1 MTDVA
6 RLASTSTIGLGLGQA
21 LAPQTTAKVFGL
33 QQLDEQSVWLAR
45 LLGCA
50 NVALGSLGLK
60 DDLRD
65 DLTPTL
71 NAVLAGNAAVTVA
84 AAASGGISKRTAGL
98 VLGFIAALA
107 AADVAAARRS

>member
-6 RLASTSTIGLGLGQA
+6 RLASMSTIGLGLGQA
-21 LAPQTTAKVFGL
+21 LAPQATAKAFGL
-33 QQLDEQSVWLAR
+33 RELDGQGVWLAR

-60 DDLRD
+60 DDLSEQ
-65 DLTPTL
+65 LTPTL

-84 AAASGGISKRTAGL
+84 GAASGGISKRTAGL

-107 AADVAAARRS
+107 AADAAAARQS